1 MPLPPQEEAFL
12 HYRIVVENMLNKA
25 KNPKPNFK

>member
-12 HYRIVVENMLNKA
+12 HETILLENMLNKP